1 MTTTI
6 EHLQSALNGL
16 GLKAVEARLEN
27 LLEQASKTEPSY
39 AHFLRDLLGREVD
52 ARQAGICALDSNWLI
67 YPL

>member
-6 EHLQSALNGL
+6 EHLQTALNGL

-39 AHFLRDLLGREVD
+39 ADFLQDVLGCNWR
-52 ARQAGICALDSNWLI
+52 ICLS
-67 YPL
+67 